1 MAGLQGYAFVLHFV
15 RIRRFFLPQK
25 PKKTGS
31 KQTDAACFLFADFDN
46 MPNPDLTFLFRPEI
60 LAMSAYHVA
69 DANNFI
75 KLDAMEN
82 PYGWP
87 EAIQQTWL
95 EHLKNCPMNR
105 YPDPEAK
112 SLAIALRKS
121 NGIPEQS
128 GLILGNG
135 SDEIIQIL
143 QMALPSSAT
152 VLAPEPG
159 FVMYKQIALSLGL
172 RYCGVPLQ
180 AESFGLDMPAMLEAI
195 NTQQPALIFL
205 AYPNNPT
212 GNLFDASAI
221 REILATAPGL
231 VVVDE
236 AYAPFADASF
246 MDQLTHYQNL
256 LVMRTVSKLGLA
268 GLRLGFLAGN
278 KEILEQ
284 LNKVRLPYNIN
295 CLTQETAR
303 FALEHEE
310 FLLEQTRTIR
320 EQRSKVLEVLQ
331 SRNDVK
337 AYPSSANFILFKSL
351 NIPAD
356 DAFASLKA
364 QGVLIKNLSPQGG
377 PLQDCL
383 RVTIGKP
390 EENEAFLKALHQT
403 LS

>member
-1 MAGLQGYAFVLHFV
+1 
-15 RIRRFFLPQK
+15 
-25 PKKTGS
+25 
-31 KQTDAACFLFADFDN
+31 
-46 MPNPDLTFLFRPEI
+46 
-60 LAMSAYHVA
+60 MSAYHVA
-69 DANNFI
+69 DAKNFI

-87 EAIQQTWL
+87 EPIQEAWL

-112 SLAIALRKS
+112 ALTSALRQS

-128 GLILGNG
+128 GVILGNG

-143 QMALPSSAT
+143 QMALPPNAT

-172 RYCGVPLQ
+172 RYHGVPLL
-180 AESFGLDMPAMLEAI
+180 ADSFNLNMPAMLEAI
-195 NTQQPALIFL
+195 KAYQPSLIFL

-212 GNLFDASAI
+212 GNLFDTQSI
-221 REILATAPGL
+221 KEILAAAPGL

-246 MDQLTHYQNL
+246 MDQLPHYQNL

-268 GLRLGFLAGN
+268 GLRLGFLAGDQ
-278 KEILEQ
+278 EILEQ

-295 CLTQETAR
+295 CLTQETVR
-303 FALEHEE
+303 FALEHQQ
-310 FLLEQTRTIR
+310 FLLEQTQTICQ
-320 EQRSKVLEVLQ
+320 QRSEVLATLQ
-331 SRNDVK
+331 SSDDII
-337 AYPSSANFILFKSL
+337 AYPSSANFILFRTLTK
-351 NIPAD
+351 PAD
-356 DAFASLKA
+356 SVFESLKS
-364 QGVLIKNLSPQGG
+364 QGVLIKNLSSQGG
-377 PLQDCL
+377 TLNNCL

-390 EENEAFLKALHQT
+390 EENQAFLNALEHALTKSTQ
-403 LS
+403 